1 MQAVCSSR
9 NAALLQL
16 TLRIVRKLLWML
28 LVLWGITL
36 ISFWVIHL
44 APGSPTD
51 METTLNPLAGEAARQ
66 RLEAL
71 YGLDKPLHVQYL
83 DWLSRLVRLDFGLS
97 MSADG
102 RPVLDKIMER
112 LPLTVGMNVIS
123 LILTLIIAIP
133 IGILSAC
140 RQNSLLDRGVT
151 VFVYLGFAMPSFWLA
166 VLLILLFSSNLGL
179 LPASGALPAFF
190 SDPGGWCARMA
201 LPAFALAV
209 PVAGQMIRVIRTS
222 MVEELD
228 KDYVRTAR
236 GFGIPMG
243 PVVAKNVLRNAL
255 ISPVTVLG
263 LKIAHL
269 IGGAVVIEVIFNL
282 PGMGML
288 ILQGIQANYITLIQG
303 VVLVVAL
310 AFIIINIIVDMLYVL
325 IDPRIRTV

>member
-1 MQAVCSSR
+1 M
-9 NAALLQL
+9 N
-16 TLRIVRKLLWML
+16 
-28 LVLWGITL
+28 
-36 ISFWVIHL
+36 
-44 APGSPTD
+44 
-51 METTLNPLAGEAARQ
+51 N
-66 RLEAL
+66 
-71 YGLDKPLHVQYL
+71 
-83 DWLSRLVRLDFGLS
+83 LVRLIGRRLIALPIMVIGVTILVFFITSLSPINQAYSVLGENATPEQVQQYTEEHGLDDPIVVQYFRYLGDLCHGDLGVYGATKVS
-97 MSADG
+97 VA
-102 RPVLDKIMER
+102 DKIGQA
-112 LPLTVGMNVIS
+112 LPITLELTFAGLVIALILSVVLGVIS
-123 LILTLIIAIP
+123 ALY
-133 IGILSAC
+133 
-140 RQNSLLDRGVT
+140 RDRWPDQVIRIFSI
-151 VFVYLGFAMPSFWLA
+151 VCLAMPSFWLA

-243 PVVAKNVLRNAL
+243 TVVAKNVLRNAL

-310 AFIIINIIVDMLYVL
+310 AFIIINIIVDMPYVL
-325 IDPRIRTV
+325 IGPRIRTV